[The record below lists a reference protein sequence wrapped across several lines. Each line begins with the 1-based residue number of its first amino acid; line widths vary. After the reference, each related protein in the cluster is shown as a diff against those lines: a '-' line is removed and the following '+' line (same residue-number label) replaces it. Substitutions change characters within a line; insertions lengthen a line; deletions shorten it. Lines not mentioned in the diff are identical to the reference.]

1 MASSRLTAMALS
13 VLPVLVALA
22 LFAWAL
28 VDFLDIP
35 STALRQDFVVALLVA
50 LAATILG
57 VRIEYG
63 PLRRFG
69 LGLLVAAYLAVHLVL
84 LPLDAASSIGFLTLA
99 IFAVELRLVADRFVP
114 LYVDSLEAEDR
125 ERLGSAL
132 QRSLVRVVA
141 VSGIAFLGS
150 TLAADLAL
158 AGTLPVT
165 TIPTALV
172 LAAALVCVILLL
184 ALWPLLER
192 RES

>member
-1 MASSRLTAMALS
+1 VASSRLTAMALS

-99 IFAVELRLVADRFVP
+99 LFAVELRLVADRFVP
-114 LYVDSLEAEDR
+114 LYVDSLEVEDR

>member
-99 IFAVELRLVADRFVP
+99 LFAVELRLVADRFVP

>member
-1 MASSRLTAMALS
+1 MALS

-99 IFAVELRLVADRFVP
+99 LFAVELRLVADRFVP

>member
-50 LAATILG
+50 LAATVLG

-99 IFAVELRLVADRFVP
+99 LFAVELRLVADRFVP
-114 LYVDSLEAEDR
+114 LYVGSLEAEDR

>member
-1 MASSRLTAMALS
+1 MASSRLTAIILS

-50 LAATILG
+50 LAATLLG
-57 VRIEYG
+57 IRIEYG

-69 LGLLVAAYLAVHLVL
+69 LGLLVAAYLTVHIVL

-99 IFAVELRLVADRFVP
+99 LFAVELRLVADRFVP
-114 LYVDSLEAEDR
+114 LYVGSLEAEDR

-132 QRSLVRVVA
+132 QRSLVRIVA

>member
-1 MASSRLTAMALS
+1 VASTRLTARILWI
-13 VLPVLVALA
+13 LPVIAVLV
-22 LFAWAL
+22 LFVWGL

-35 STALRQDFVVALLVA
+35 TTTVREECFLVLVVGLTATV
-50 LAATILG
+50 LG
-57 VRIEYG
+57 IRLGCG

-69 LGLLVAAYLAVHLVL
+69 LGLLVVAYFGAHVIF
-84 LPLDAASSIGFLTLA
+84 LPMDAASSLGFLTLA
-99 IFAVELRLVADRFVP
+99 LLAVELRIVADRFVP
-114 LYVDSLEAEDR
+114 LYEAPLEAEDR
-125 ERLGSAL
+125 ERIASAL
-132 QRSLVRVVA
+132 ERSLIRVAA

-172 LAAALVCVILLL
+172 LAAALVGVILLL

-192 RES
+192 REA